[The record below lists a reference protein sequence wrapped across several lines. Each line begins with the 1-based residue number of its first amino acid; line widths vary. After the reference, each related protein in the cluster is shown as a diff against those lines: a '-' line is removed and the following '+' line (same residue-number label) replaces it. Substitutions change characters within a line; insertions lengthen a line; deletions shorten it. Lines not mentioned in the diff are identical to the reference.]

1 MEEEKKKKKNGLSLR
16 SRIFLIVLSCFI
28 PLTALI
34 GYLLYTQYTTV
45 QAFDRVANSVN
56 YASKYVKEFK
66 ERMDYSMYY
75 ATVWDK
81 PVSELREGIYSV
93 GGVELVYPYDYIE
106 EMRAACTEMSD
117 IATVNSNRYLPDRIV
132 NTLNSLERIIEEIEE
147 NMDEGGHYDENE
159 ELLEDV
165 RSLTDLVQENIQNYS
180 NDENA
185 SFTAIKEDMM
195 ENTRKTL
202 QSSILIVCVV
212 GILTT
217 IISNFT
223 QRSVVQPVRK
233 LCEASKLVAKGDFT
247 VRSDVESK
255 DEIAVLA
262 DNFNDMTVEIGRL
275 VERIKEEQANIR
287 NMESKLLQAQINP
300 HFLYNTLDTI
310 VWLAESGR
318 DEEVVKMTSYLSE
331 FFRTTLSKGKD
342 YITLEEEKRHVESYL
357 QIQQF
362 RYQDIMDYRIEMDEE
377 IMDYTV
383 PKLTLQ
389 PLVENALYHGIKKKR
404 GGGTILIEGKL
415 EGNKILLKVIDNGKG
430 MTEQELAR
438 LRRYIAGCEDG
449 GKQGFGLGNV
459 NQRIHRYYGEE
470 YGIFFESEENRGTE
484 AVIIIPAKIIEQKS

>member
-1 MEEEKKKKKNGLSLR
+1 M
-16 SRIFLIVLSCFI
+16 
-28 PLTALI
+28 
-34 GYLLYTQYTTV
+34 
-45 QAFDRVANSVN
+45 
-56 YASKYVKEFK
+56 
-66 ERMDYSMYY
+66 
-75 ATVWDK
+75 
-81 PVSELREGIYSV
+81 
-93 GGVELVYPYDYIE
+93 
-106 EMRAACTEMSD
+106 
-117 IATVNSNRYLPDRIV
+117 
-132 NTLNSLERIIEEIEE
+132 
-147 NMDEGGHYDENE
+147 
-159 ELLEDV
+159 
-165 RSLTDLVQENIQNYS
+165 
-180 NDENA
+180 
-185 SFTAIKEDMM
+185 
-195 ENTRKTL
+195 
-202 QSSILIVCVV
+202 
-212 GILTT
+212 
-217 IISNFT
+217 
-223 QRSVVQPVRK
+223 
-233 LCEASKLVAKGDFT
+233 
-247 VRSDVESK
+247 ESK

-415 EGNKILLKVIDNGKG
+415 EGNKILLKVID
-430 MTEQELAR
+430 
-438 LRRYIAGCEDG
+438 
-449 GKQGFGLGNV
+449 
-459 NQRIHRYYGEE
+459 
-470 YGIFFESEENRGTE
+470 
-484 AVIIIPAKIIEQKS
+484 